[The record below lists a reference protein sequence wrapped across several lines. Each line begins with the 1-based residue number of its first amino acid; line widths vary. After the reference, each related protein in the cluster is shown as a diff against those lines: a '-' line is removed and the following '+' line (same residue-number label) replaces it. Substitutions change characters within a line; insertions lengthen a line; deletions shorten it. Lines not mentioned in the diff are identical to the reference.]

1 MISDDSPPAK
11 SPPIPPSSLAE
22 LGPNWAPD
30 RRQEHEEMPELGT
43 PNRTGRSWD
52 KFKNF
57 LPGSSQF
64 LNYDQ
69 MYMWMYIYLYIYVC
83 VWLKIMIVQ
92 PFGSVTPNFV
102 LDPSLI
108 CTGKSSKIQGD
119 HCSCC
124 VTSPRRFQL
133 DRNSCSCYLNFQ

>member
-1 MISDDSPPAK
+1 MTLRRQNLLQFLRVLLRSWAPTGPQTAAK
-11 SPPIPPSSLAE
+11 STKRCQNWGHQTE
-22 LGPNWAPD
+22 LGD
-30 RRQEHEEMPELGT
+30 HGISL
-43 PNRTGRSWD
+43 RTSCQD
-52 KFKNF
+52 HLNF
-57 LPGSSQF
+57 LIMIRCTCGCT
-64 LNYDQ
+64 
-69 MYMWMYIYLYIYVC
+69 YIYIYMRVC